1 MNKIPAPQPVLYKAI
16 FYKAMIL
23 IAFLVAADQALKYL
37 ALGADV
43 PVAVTGFFNLVLVW
57 NKGVSFGLFQGM
69 PPFVW
74 VAFAAIICG
83 GMLFWMWRAKERLVV
98 WSLALVIGGAV
109 GNVIDRLR
117 FGAVVDFIDL
127 HVAGYHWPAFNLADS
142 AIVVGAGLLMWH
154 SLLGQKMKEVDHET
168 SEQKA

>member
-1 MNKIPAPQPVLYKAI
+1 MNKIQAPQPI
-16 FYKAMIL
+16 FYKALLL
-23 IAFLVAADQALKYL
+23 IVFLIAADQVLKHL
-37 ALGADV
+37 ALRADL
-43 PVAVTGFFNLVLVW
+43 PIAVTGFFNLVLVW

-74 VAFAAIICG
+74 VIFAVIICG
-83 GMLFWMWRAKERLVV
+83 GMLCWIWVAKERLVI

-117 FGAVVDFIDL
+117 FRAVVDFIDL
-127 HVAGYHWPAFNLADS
+127 HVAGHHWPAFNLADS
-142 AIVVGAGLLMWH
+142 VIVIGVGLLMWH
-154 SLLGQKMKEVDHET
+154 SLFGQKMKEVDHET